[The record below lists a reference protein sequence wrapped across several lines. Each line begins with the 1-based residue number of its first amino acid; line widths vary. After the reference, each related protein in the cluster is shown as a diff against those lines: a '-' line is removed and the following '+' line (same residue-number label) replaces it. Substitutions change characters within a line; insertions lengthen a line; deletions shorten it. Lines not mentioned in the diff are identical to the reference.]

1 LPQRRRLLAPAVFVL
16 CSLGVHVGIYAL
28 LTRPPKPLASV
39 GTVAMV
45 LDIVLGADVAA
56 GTEKNSAEVDAMT
69 TASIAKEPA
78 AEPDPAVTV
87 EPKTAAPVEAE
98 AAEPASTTEPEQSE
112 PAIQAEALDP
122 APRPEPVLEAATR
135 QDAAEPT
142 PRLDQPK
149 PQDSARARPERVQRP
164 VERPAPIAS
173 RKPTSESGPRRQS
186 EPEGRSASVASTA
199 SSGIGRGRSDAE
211 SNCPGL
217 AGAHLARFK
226 QFPADAQA
234 RGDHGVA
241 TVAFG
246 IDAGGRV
253 TSVRLSRGSGVGS
266 IDQEAQAMVRRASPF
281 PLPADCRA
289 MSFSVPLSFDLL
301 R

>member
-1 LPQRRRLLAPAVFVL
+1 
-16 CSLGVHVGIYAL
+16 
-28 LTRPPKPLASV
+28 
-39 GTVAMV
+39 MV

-56 GTEKNSAEVDAMT
+56 GTEKNAAEADAMT

-78 AEPDPAVTV
+78 AKPDPAVTI

-98 AAEPASTTEPEQSE
+98 AAEPASTTETTEPEQST
-112 PAIQAEALDP
+112 PAIQAEAFDP
-122 APRPEPVLEAATR
+122 APRPEPVLEVAPR
-135 QDAAEPT
+135 QDAVEPT
-142 PRLDQPK
+142 PRLDKPK
-149 PQDSARARPERVQRP
+149 PQDATRARPQRVQPAAERSERV
-164 VERPAPIAS
+164 AS
-173 RKPTSESGPRRQS
+173 RKPTSESGLRRQS
-186 EPEGRSASVASTA
+186 EPEGRNASVASTA

-211 SNCPGL
+211 SNCSGL

-226 QFPADAQA
+226 QFPTDAQE

-253 TSVRLSRGSGVGS
+253 TSVSLSRGSGVGS
-266 IDQEAQAMVRRASPF
+266 IDREAQAMVRRASPF
-281 PLPADCRA
+281 PLPANCRA